1 MMFKTISAALAVTAF
16 FLFFAGPGL
25 NAWFTD
31 DQLMNLYFATD
42 KPVVE
47 LALQP
52 DRPVATLAMRGLWE
66 LFKFNPLPYR
76 VVCFALLLLN
86 LALATALAW
95 RLSRSG
101 ITALLFAI
109 LFAYHACLSDLYFHT
124 GTLYDI
130 LCFTFTFAAL
140 LWYVIIRSQSRAPRW
155 HELAGI
161 ALLSALAIG
170 SKEMA
175 VAVPLLLAL
184 IEWLYGDRR
193 HWRASIV
200 SAIVCVAFLSRFLAH
215 SSFQSNSSYRTAYS
229 LETFLSNWQWYQALL
244 FYRVQHWSALATR
257 LTLAACLLLPVLLR
271 RREAW
276 FATAVALVTPLPII
290 FIAPRSLYAF
300 YIPYFGFCLLAAS
313 AFSTLAI
320 RKWVPAALAT
330 ALTLFLIPQH
340 LAMRDWANGWYR
352 AQEKIL
358 RGPGEA
364 IRRTLPPL
372 QPNSRILFVDDP
384 FPAPPEMEFQ
394 LFYFV
399 TLIANDHSIRV
410 DRARYMASPPAGS
423 QWSNY
428 AAVFRLTQNEMV
440 RLR

>member
-1 MMFKTISAALAVTAF
+1 MFKTLSASLAVTAF

-31 DQLMNLYFATD
+31 DQLMNLYLASD
-42 KPVVE
+42 KSVAE
-47 LALQP
+47 LARQT

-95 RLSRSG
+95 RLSQSG

-109 LFAYHACLSDLYFHT
+109 LFAYHACLSDLYFST
-124 GTLYDI
+124 ATLYDI
-130 LCFTFTFAAL
+130 LCFAFTFAAL
-140 LWYVIIRSQSRAPRW
+140 LWYVTIRSQSRAPRW
-155 HELAGI
+155 HELAGL

-175 VAVPLLLAL
+175 ATLPLLLVL

-193 HWRASIV
+193 HWRAPILSG
-200 SAIVCVAFLSRFLAH
+200 AICAAFLGRFLVH
-215 SSFQSNSSYRTAYS
+215 SHIQGNTAYQTGYTP
-229 LETFLSNWQWYQALL
+229 EIFWANWQHYQSML
-244 FYRVQHWSALATR
+244 FYRIQSWSPLATK
-257 LTLAACLLLPVLLR
+257 LTLAACLLLPALIR
-271 RREAW
+271 RRESW
-276 FATAVALVTPLPII
+276 FASTVALLTPLPII
-290 FIAPRSLYAF
+290 FILPRSLYAF

-313 AFSTLAI
+313 LLSTLAI
-320 RKWVPAALAT
+320 RKWVPAALAA

-340 LAMRDWANGWYR
+340 LAMRDWANGWYY
-352 AQEKIL
+352 AQETIL
-358 RGPGEA
+358 RGPGKA
-364 IRRTLPPL
+364 IQRSLPPL
-372 QPNSRILFVDDP
+372 KPGSRILFVEDP
-384 FPAPPEMEFQ
+384 LPPPPEMAFQ
-394 LFYFV
+394 LFFYV
-399 TLIANDHSIRV
+399 TLIANDHTIGV
-410 DRARYMASPPAGS
+410 DRVRFMRTPPTEAE
-423 QWSNY
+423 WSRY